1 MTVANGGGTTPLP
14 TTGAVGVAITS
25 PHDGGVV
32 SGTSWVVIWID
43 GGTSGASYTYTL
55 QLDGQTVATAS
66 TTSTGPMSMA
76 WSTRAFLNG
85 THTLSAT
92 VRDNAG
98 KSGSAKL
105 GVLIKN

>member
-1 MTVANGGGTTPLP
+1 TTPPP
-14 TTGAVGVAITS
+14 TTGALGVAMTS
-25 PHDGGVV
+25 PHNGDTV
-32 SGTSWVVIWID
+32 SGTSWVVIWVN
-43 GGTSGASYTYTL
+43 GGTAGASYTYAL
-55 QLDGQTVATAS
+55 PLDGQTVATAS
-66 TTSTGPMSMA
+66 TTSTPPESMG
-76 WSTRAFLNG
+76 WSPRALLNG